1 MTRSPRL
8 RLFLLVGCAL
18 GCWLALSAAPA
29 HAQESPLIV
38 EGDQVTYDQAAQ
50 LVEATGNVRFRYRG
64 IRLSADRV
72 IFDLQREFLTAEG
85 RVILIDAS
93 GREMRG
99 VSLRYDVPLSL
110 AEMRQA
116 ETVVD
121 RLYIRSAHLQHRPG
135 AISATETMLTPCD
148 PARPVVRI
156 TAQRIEVRPGDR
168 LIASRAS
175 LWVGSYRVFTLP
187 VYTVSLR
194 SSEETAESFPR
205 IGYSGTDG
213 FWAEYVH
220 RYGLG
225 VVRGALLTK
234 YGTRS
239 GLILRNSLTYR
250 HAPFSIDLTVGRNQD
265 EDLRVF
271 DQAEVVIS
279 QAEQRLGGLPLLYT
293 LELRSGWFE

>member
-8 RLFLLVGCAL
+8 RLFLVVGCVL

-85 RVILIDAS
+85 RVILLDAS
-93 GREMRG
+93 GRAMRG

-135 AISATETMLTPCD
+135 AISATET
-148 PARPVVRI
+148 
-156 TAQRIEVRPGDR
+156 
-168 LIASRAS
+168 
-175 LWVGSYRVFTLP
+175 
-187 VYTVSLR
+187 
-194 SSEETAESFPR
+194 
-205 IGYSGTDG
+205 
-213 FWAEYVH
+213 
-220 RYGLG
+220 
-225 VVRGALLTK
+225 
-234 YGTRS
+234 
-239 GLILRNSLTYR
+239 
-250 HAPFSIDLTVGRNQD
+250 
-265 EDLRVF
+265 
-271 DQAEVVIS
+271 
-279 QAEQRLGGLPLLYT
+279 
-293 LELRSGWFE
+293 